1 MSVFFSLPTLTGA
14 FCRLFSCLVSWQGNF
29 YLNTTLIMVNRF
41 KKTFIR
47 IEELIYLSSVLHITL
62 YKCLIACKGYC
73 RLPFSHSLSALLL
86 SLFKIIS
93 ISLGHRQI
101 KHNVKKKQVML
112 FCQPPHFHYFSR
124 FHFCVQF
131 KKQANFR
138 GYKCAFRT
146 SIYWE
151 MEKLNRIL
159 SVATS
164 LSIYLKESRKLQF

>member
-1 MSVFFSLPTLTGA
+1 MQLFQRWTSSNVQTSRVLSFLFSRGSWEWGQRKSKQSSGIYLIGFMSVFFSLPTLTGA

-93 ISLGHRQI
+93 ISLGHR
-101 KHNVKKKQVML
+101 
-112 FCQPPHFHYFSR
+112 
-124 FHFCVQF
+124 
-131 KKQANFR
+131 
-138 GYKCAFRT
+138 
-146 SIYWE
+146 
-151 MEKLNRIL
+151 
-159 SVATS
+159 
-164 LSIYLKESRKLQF
+164 